1 MIDINWDKLSLKDFL
16 QLQKEVAKQLRQR
29 FEKQLALVFTDVVG
43 STGYIEQQ
51 GDIAGRLLMEQ
62 HHTVVND
69 VLTANDGRLIDTAGD
84 GSFCVFNSVAQAAWA
99 LISLQENLLNRH
111 ANHPAEDVPRIRCS
125 LHWGNALAD
134 ESSVS
139 GVAVNTCARLCS
151 IAGGSEICLSESAF
165 QQLPRDLRIRC
176 ETRSVERFKGVS
188 EPVGVYL
195 LHAQDPRM
203 VPTAF
208 CIEELQD
215 TQELP
220 PHAQFTMGRQVDVDQ
235 NPANDVV
242 LSHPDSRMS
251 RRISR
256 RHLSFKRTTDG
267 LVLEPISD
275 SSTIVDG
282 REIRQGDQ
290 VLIKPGSSV
299 QVGEVITLRFLS
311 FKPNTALDS
320 TTGFELPMHTEI

>member
-1 MIDINWDKLSLKDFL
+1 MIDVNWDRLSLKDFL
-16 QLQKEVAKQLRQR
+16 QLQKEVATQLRQR
-29 FEKQLALVFTDVVG
+29 FGKELALVFTDVVG

-84 GSFCVFNSVAQAAWA
+84 GSFCVFNAVEQAAWA

-111 ANHPAEDVPRIRCS
+111 ANHPAVDVPTVRCS
-125 LHWGNALAD
+125 LHWGNALTD

-151 IAGGSEICLSESAF
+151 ITGGGEICLSESAF
-165 QQLPRDLRIRC
+165 QQLPRELRIRC

-195 LHAQDPRM
+195 LHAQDPRI

-208 CIEELQD
+208 RIEELQD
-215 TQELP
+215 TKELP
-220 PHAQFTMGRQVDVDQ
+220 PQAQFTMGRQVDIDQ

-242 LSHPDSRMS
+242 LSHPDSKMS

-256 RHLSFKRTTDG
+256 RHLNFKRTPDG
-267 LVLEPISD
+267 LVLESISD

-282 REIRQGDQ
+282 REIRQGEQ
-290 VLIKPGSSV
+290 VLIKPGASV
-299 QVGEVITLRFLS
+299 QVGEVIT
-311 FKPNTALDS
+311 
-320 TTGFELPMHTEI
+320 